1 MSETSGRVLTEAE
14 KARMERNRIKALH
27 LRQAKLVA
35 HPYQKKNVNAIAG
48 EDSIIKVQGTK
59 YIDSGGGFLL
69 EQPVISTPSLQSVS
83 KEIES
88 GAPSTDI
95 VQVSNDAIT
104 IPVNFEECLDCGDA
118 FVESYLFSNFGYA
131 VCDKCRDPDDRHALI
146 TRTEAKAEYLLK
158 DCDFDSREPPL
169 RYISRKNPH
178 NVRWGEMKLYL
189 LMQVEQRAMEV
200 WGSEEELSRQHE
212 LREEKREVT
221 KVKKYNKHMKQ
232 LRMEMRSSLFTKE
245 TKSTHVHEFG
255 PDTYNE
261 DDDNYTHACTT
272 CNYTETYEKM

>member
-1 MSETSGRVLTEAE
+1 MSQTEGRVFTDAE

-35 HPYQKKNVNAIAG
+35 YPYRKKNGSSNTDQ
-48 EDSIIKVQGTK
+48 DSIIKVQGTK

-69 EQPVISTPSLQSVS
+69 EQPVIKSAVTS
-83 KEIES
+83 ETIENGS
-88 GAPSTDI
+88 GGSGTDI
-95 VQVSNDAIT
+95 VKVSNDAIN
-104 IPVNFEECLDCGDA
+104 IPVNYEECLECGDA
-118 FVESYLFSNFGYA
+118 FVESYLFSNFGEA
-131 VCDKCRDPDDRHALI
+131 ICDKCRDPDGRHSLI

-158 DCDFDSREPPL
+158 DCDFDKREPPL

-189 LMQVEQRAMEV
+189 LMQVEKRAMDV
-200 WGSEEELSRQHE
+200 WGTEEELSRQHE

-221 KVKKYNKHMKQ
+221 KVKKYNKQMKH
-232 LRMEMRSSLFTKE
+232 LRMEIRSSLFTKK
-245 TKSTHVHEFG
+245 TKSTHEHDFG

-261 DDDNYTHACTT
+261 PDDNYTHT
-272 CNYTETYEKM
+272 CKTCSYTETYEKM